1 VHHIEHCNRCID
13 KTQAKSAGKNIKKQD
28 IFGFPKSGYFIAL
41 NGYICLCQNEII
53 LNKSHLFVSNTE
65 LPGGAFAALRARS
78 KSVQTGP
85 AAEAKIGVAQDP
97 VR

>member
-53 LNKSHLFVSNTE
+53 LNKSHLLSQIQNCPE
-65 LPGGAFAALRARS
+65 GRLPPSGHGANQYRPGLLLKQR
-78 KSVQTGP
+78 
-85 AAEAKIGVAQDP
+85 
-97 VR
+97 